1 MGSGNLSFGALSCQ
15 QERIKSMMTEFKEFA
30 IKGNAV
36 DMAVGIIVGAA
47 FGKIVSSFVNDV
59 IMPPIG
65 LLIGGVDFNKLT
77 FTLKEA
83 SGDVAAVMISYGKFI
98 QTVIDFTIIAFVIF
112 IVIKAI
118 NSQKRKEEEPVPPPG
133 PSKEELL
140 LSDIRDIL
148 KEKQ

>member
-1 MGSGNLSFGALSCQ
+1 
-15 QERIKSMMTEFKEFA
+15 MTEFKEFA

-133 PSKEELL
+133 PQKRNYYFL
-140 LSDIRDIL
+140 IYVTY
-148 KEKQ
+148 

>member
-1 MGSGNLSFGALSCQ
+1 MGSGNLSFGTLSYQ
-15 QERIKSMMTEFKEFA
+15 QERIMSMMTECKEFA

-65 LLIGGVDFNKLT
+65 LLIGGVDFNKHT